1 LKQSKLHQI
10 HLVVMQNRLEQLR
23 QRQREQALKVQEEL
37 GGKMAGGDSLD
48 PAAAARQAAEL
59 AAEEMEL
66 GDDLGETGEDEQVEP
81 YDREM
86 SPELL
91 DGKELS
97 YEDRSLPIVD
107 EEESLR
113 ALFAARRLV
122 TSTTFIPRAQ
132 RATNVQ
138 ETVNAPSFADL
149 AAERLYREEAAKN
162 LDEDEEFFNLDEG
175 LFNPGTYTWEDKFRA
190 RKPRFFNRVHT
201 GFEWNKYN
209 QTHYE

>member
-1 LKQSKLHQI
+1 
-10 HLVVMQNRLEQLR
+10 
-23 QRQREQALKVQEEL
+23 
-37 GGKMAGGDSLD
+37 MAGGDPLD

-59 AAEEMEL
+59 AAEEMDL
-66 GDDLGETGEDEQVEP
+66 GDDVDETGADEQVEP

-91 DGKELS
+91 DGNTLS
-97 YEDRSLPIVD
+97 RDDRTLPIVD
-107 EEESLR
+107 EDESLR

-132 RATNVQ
+132 RVTQVQ

-162 LDEDEEFFNLDEG
+162 LDEDEEFFNLEEG